1 MSQSFEIKHFK
12 DAGKMKEKYKTQLYE
27 LKNIDIFSIQQC
39 NLKGCSGANVGYC
52 RNKKTSRKL
61 LMQLL
66 KLLMQFDQ
74 QEEQKL
80 FPDIRR
86 YMI

>member
-39 NLKGCSGANVGYC
+39 YLKGCSGANVGYC

-61 LMQLL
+61 LMQ
-66 KLLMQFDQ
+66 FDQ